1 MLKSGPVTE
10 QFRVSQWQGEW
21 EEGTAD
27 GYCTHWTETRN
38 NNKIDRGDTHVAWIQ
53 FEKVKLRP
61 AMSEPAQAGMLKRR
75 GGVETPSS
83 TGRGT
88 TGIGSG
94 ARSTDEI
101 EFSGQSDE
109 CR

>member
-1 MLKSGPVTE
+1 
-10 QFRVSQWQGEW
+10 
-21 EEGTAD
+21 
-27 GYCTHWTETRN
+27 
-38 NNKIDRGDTHVAWIQ
+38 
-53 FEKVKLRP
+53 
-61 AMSEPAQAGMLKRR
+61 MSEPAQAGMLKRR

-101 EFSGQSDE
+101 EFRDKVTNAGDLSATSTIWSRHNKATGRTGGDVKRMTE
-109 CR
+109 RHLALHTY